1 MRIGT
6 PATEPV
12 LLLTPTTPP
21 PAPKPA
27 QAFIWVKEHA
37 MRSMGTTA
45 AAMLVAASVFGVAS
59 PASPAWATTKEDV
72 ALNGTYQVTSNGN
85 LAKINRQFN
94 QEAVVT
100 TTWTISSTCTT
111 FEECT
116 GTVHSAQGWTERIH
130 VRDGVMWYVTHNVPD
145 WEKCQDGTAFTG
157 RQEFTFYP
165 VDPNGSG
172 MFVVGSPTLAGKDK
186 TIGPSGACGQNQ
198 WLTIE
203 MPVRLDK
210 IG

>member
-1 MRIGT
+1 
-6 PATEPV
+6 
-12 LLLTPTTPP
+12 
-21 PAPKPA
+21 
-27 QAFIWVKEHA
+27 
-37 MRSMGTTA
+37 MRSTGMIA
-45 AAMLVAASVFGVAS
+45 SAMMVTASVIGALG
-59 PASPAWATTKEDV
+59 PASPAGATTKEDA

-116 GTVHSAQGWTERIH
+116 GTVHSAQGWTAPINI
-130 VRDGVMWYVTHNVPD
+130 RDGVMWYVTHDVPD

-157 RQEFTFYP
+157 RQEFTFFP
-165 VDPNGSG
+165 VDSNGSG
-172 MFVVGSPTLAGKDK
+172 AVIIGSPTLAGKDK

>member
-1 MRIGT
+1 
-6 PATEPV
+6 
-12 LLLTPTTPP
+12 
-21 PAPKPA
+21 
-27 QAFIWVKEHA
+27 
-37 MRSMGTTA
+37 MRSIELSA
-45 AAMLVAASVFGVAS
+45 AAMLVAANVFGTFG
-59 PASPAWATTKEDV
+59 PAAPAGATTKEDV

-85 LAKINRQFN
+85 LAKYNRQLN

-111 FEECT
+111 FEECG
-116 GTVHSAQGWTERIH
+116 GTVHSAQGWTAPIRIH
-130 VRDGVMWYVTHNVPD
+130 DGLMWYVTHEVPD

-172 MFVVGSPTLAGKDK
+172 AVLIGSGTLAGKDK

>member
-1 MRIGT
+1 
-6 PATEPV
+6 V
-12 LLLTPTTPP
+12 LISK
-21 PAPKPA
+21 ANG
-27 QAFIWVKEHA
+27 KEHA
-37 MRSMGTTA
+37 MRSMGIA
-45 AAMLVAASVFGVAS
+45 AAILVAANVFGTCGAAS
-59 PASPAWATTKEDV
+59 PARATTKEDV

-116 GTVHSAQGWTERIH
+116 GTVHSAQGWTAPIH
-130 VRDGVMWYVTHNVPD
+130 MRDGVLWYVTHDVPD

-157 RQEFTFYP
+157 RQEFTFYA

-172 MFVVGSPTLAGKDK
+172 AAVIGSPTLAGKDK

-198 WLTIE
+198 WLTVE

>member
-1 MRIGT
+1 MRIGD
-6 PATEPV
+6 PAAKLA
-12 LLLTPTTPP
+12 LLLTFNH
-21 PAPKPA
+21 AA
-27 QAFIWVKEHA
+27 AGRVKEHA
-37 MRSMGTTA
+37 MRSKEISA
-45 AAMLVAASVFGVAS
+45 AAMLVAANVFGTFGHAS
-59 PASPAWATTKEDV
+59 TAGAITKEDV

-85 LAKINRQFN
+85 LAKYNRQLYP
-94 QEAVVT
+94 EPVVT

-111 FEECT
+111 FEECS
-116 GTVHSAQGWTERIH
+116 GTVHSAQGWTTPIH
-130 VRDGVMWYVTHNVPD
+130 LHDGLLWYVTHEVPD

-172 MFVVGSPTLAGKDK
+172 MVVAGSTTLGGKDK

>member
-1 MRIGT
+1 
-6 PATEPV
+6 
-12 LLLTPTTPP
+12 
-21 PAPKPA
+21 
-27 QAFIWVKEHA
+27 
-37 MRSMGTTA
+37 MRSMGVIA
-45 AAMLVAASVFGVAS
+45 RAMMVTASVIGALG
-59 PASPAWATTKEDV
+59 PASPAGATTKEDV

-116 GTVHSAQGWTERIH
+116 GTVHSAQGWTAPIY
-130 VRDGVMWYVTHNVPD
+130 VRDGLMWYVTHNVPD

-172 MFVVGSPTLAGKDK
+172 TVLIGSPTLAGKDK

-198 WLTIE
+198 WLTVE

>member
-1 MRIGT
+1 
-6 PATEPV
+6 
-12 LLLTPTTPP
+12 
-21 PAPKPA
+21 
-27 QAFIWVKEHA
+27 
-37 MRSMGTTA
+37 MRSMGIAA
-45 AAMLVAASVFGVAS
+45 AAMLVAANVFGTVSAAS
-59 PASPAWATTKEDV
+59 PARAITKEDA
-72 ALNGTYQVTSNGN
+72 ALNGTFQVTSNGN

-94 QEAVVT
+94 QEPVVT
-100 TTWTISSTCTT
+100 TTWTISTTCTT

-116 GTVHSAQGWTERIH
+116 GTVHSAQGWTESIH
-130 VRDGVMWYVTHNVPD
+130 IRDGLMWYVTHNVPD

-165 VDPNGSG
+165 VDPAGSG
-172 MFVVGSPTLAGKDK
+172 MVVIGSGVLSGKDK

-198 WLTIE
+198 WLTVE

>member
-1 MRIGT
+1 
-6 PATEPV
+6 
-12 LLLTPTTPP
+12 
-21 PAPKPA
+21 
-27 QAFIWVKEHA
+27 
-37 MRSMGTTA
+37 MRSTGA
-45 AAMLVAASVFGVAS
+45 IAGAMLVAASVIGTAG
-59 PASPAWATTKEDV
+59 PASPARATTKEDV

-94 QEAVVT
+94 PEAIVT
-100 TTWTISSTCTT
+100 TTWTISSTCAN
-111 FEECT
+111 FLECS
-116 GTVHSAQGWTERIH
+116 GTVKSAQGWSAPLTLH
-130 VRDGVMWYVTHNVPD
+130 DGLQWYVRHDVPN

-157 RQEFTFYP
+157 HQEYYFYP

-172 MFVVGSPTLAGKDK
+172 AFQIESPTLAGKDK

-203 MPVRLDK
+203 MPLRLDK

>member
-1 MRIGT
+1 MRIGA
-6 PATEPV
+6 PA
-12 LLLTPTTPP
+12 
-21 PAPKPA
+21 A
-27 QAFIWVKEHA
+27 QAVLVLAVNVKEDA
-37 MRSMGTTA
+37 MRSTGMIA
-45 AAMLVAASVFGVAS
+45 RAMMVTASVFGAAG
-59 PASPAWATTKEDV
+59 PATPAWATTKEDV

-85 LAKINRQFN
+85 LAKIKYQFN
-94 QEAVVT
+94 QEPVVT

-116 GTVHSAQGWTERIH
+116 GTVHSAQGWTERLVMH
-130 VRDGVMWYVTHNVPD
+130 DGLQWYVTHNVPD
-145 WEKCQDGTAFTG
+145 WERCQDGTAFTG
-157 RQEFTFYP
+157 RQEFFFYP

-172 MFVVGSPTLAGKDK
+172 AVLIGSPTLSGKDK

-203 MPVRLDK
+203 MPLRLDK

>member
-6 PATEPV
+6 PTTEPV
-12 LLLTPTTPP
+12 LALT
-21 PAPKPA
+21 ANG
-27 QAFIWVKEHA
+27 KEHA
-37 MRSMGTTA
+37 MRSMRTTA
-45 AAMLVAASVFGVAS
+45 AAMLVAASVFGATG

-116 GTVHSAQGWTERIH
+116 GTVHSAQGWTEPMH
-130 VRDGVMWYVTHNVPD
+130 VRDGLMWYVTHNVPD
-145 WEKCQDGTAFTG
+145 WERCQDGTAFTG

-172 MFVVGSPTLAGKDK
+172 AVLIGSPTLAGKDK

-198 WLTIE
+198 WLTVE